1 MKQILGYSLVLKG
14 TREMQL
20 SFLKERSE
28 NIDIQIRKHQARLHT
43 VQTKLAAQYD
53 DALDAEVKP
62 WLDRIDALADHFGYS
77 LKLLSARLRRCLKKE
92 IYCNSICGN
101 CQLSPIR

>member
-1 MKQILGYSLVLKG
+1 MTD

-53 DALDAEVKP
+53 DALDAEV
-62 WLDRIDALADHFGYS
+62 
-77 LKLLSARLRRCLKKE
+77 RRDIE
-92 IYCNSICGN
+92 FQSTTIC
-101 CQLSPIR
+101 